1 MDVDDTSIMKCGTA
15 TLAIRVLRAA
25 ASFKMVH
32 FGGTTVAPGIFQL
45 VRSAAWLSVDDLG
58 FSGGILRWKTPWAA

>member
-1 MDVDDTSIMKCGTA
+1 MDVDDTSIMKCGTVA
-15 TLAIRVLRAA
+15 LAIRVLRTA

-45 VRSAAWLSVDDLG
+45 VRSAAWSSVDGLG
-58 FSGGILRWKTPWAA
+58 FSDEILR